1 MILDID
7 EMGPVAAK
15 SYPGQQ
21 VIEVTARPAHRAKQE
36 IDYGRRAKGYVYG
49 ALWETT
55 GACWTQCS
63 PRRTKEHFI
72 DFLSFVDAQIPADYQ
87 RIYAILDN
95 LDMHH
100 CHDLLLFLIHHERWE
115 FVYQPKYAAYLNLIE
130 PWWKILRSLA
140 LKGRR
145 FETWDE
151 VVAAIE
157 AATTYW
163 NAHKHPFAWG
173 KRRRHQ
179 PPRRSQKGSFQV
191 KVLRI

>member
-173 KRRRHQ
+173 KRRCHQ